1 MYPLPYIL
9 LNKYNDYLANKRT
22 TSTFCIC
29 LSAVTG
35 AQGSSKQK
43 KNQMNVR
50 GLKLQKASGSHDV
63 YAIHV
68 RRIWETLRESCNAI
82 LLFPQSCPC
91 MSCFSLLL

>member
-1 MYPLPYIL
+1 MYSLPYIL

-43 KNQMNVR
+43 KSDECK
-50 GLKLQKASGSHDV
+50 GSKAAES
-63 YAIHV
+63 
-68 RRIWETLRESCNAI
+68 LRES
-82 LLFPQSCPC
+82 
-91 MSCFSLLL
+91 